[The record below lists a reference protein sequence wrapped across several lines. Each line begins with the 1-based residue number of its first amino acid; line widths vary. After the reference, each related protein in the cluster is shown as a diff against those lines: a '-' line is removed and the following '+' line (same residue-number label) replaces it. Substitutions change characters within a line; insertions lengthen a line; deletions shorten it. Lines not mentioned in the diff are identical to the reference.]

1 MWIKR
6 FLALTALAAV
16 IAAVVVVTGSR
27 GSSTPEAAAPT
38 ATATKTKKA
47 KSPTAKATPT
57 PLPGEVRGAAARRM
71 PVPILMY
78 HVISK
83 APAGVPNAELWVD
96 RHVFADEMRALRAAK
111 FQAITL
117 QQAYDAWKHG
127 GPLPKHPVVVS
138 FDDGYLSHYTHAKPV
153 LRALGW
159 PGVLNL
165 QLNVLGQGGLTTKQI
180 KSMIAAGWEVDSHTL
195 THPDLTTLDDASLKR
210 ELVDSRRE
218 LQKRFGVPADFIAYP
233 AGKYDARVEAATKA
247 AGYRAA
253 TTVDEGVAR
262 GRDDLFALKR
272 VRVNAS
278 DTATTLLARLKSS
291 SPG

>member
-1 MWIKR
+1 MWMKR
-6 FLALTALAAV
+6 LLALAALAAV
-16 IAAVVVVTGSR
+16 VVIVAVVVRGRGESGSDPAR
-27 GSSTPEAAAPT
+27 AVASATPARTP
-38 ATATKTKKA
+38 KA
-47 KSPTAKATPT
+47 RRAKPTPT
-57 PLPGEVRGAAARRM
+57 PLPGEVHGAAARRM

-83 APAGVPNAELWVD
+83 APAGTPNAELWVD
-96 RHVFADEMRALRAAK
+96 RHVFADEMRALHTAK

-117 QQAYDAWKHG
+117 AQAYDAWKHG
-127 GPLPKHPVVVS
+127 GPLPKHPIVVS

-180 KSMIAAGWEVDSHTL
+180 KTMIAAGWEVDSHTL

-218 LQKRFGVPADFIAYP
+218 LRKRFGVPADFLAYP

-262 GRDDLFALKR
+262 GRDDPFALKR
-272 VRVNAS
+272 VRVNGS
-278 DTATTLLARLKSS
+278 DTAATLLAKLTASR
-291 SPG
+291 G